1 MDRVRSLWLTDPG
14 ARLPSAAPDATLLDL
29 TTVTADH
36 EPARQSAAALIAS
49 QHRLYLH
56 VHPVASQQVRRDL
69 LACLLPGVYGVSLP
83 GLLSVTQLRYVDSL
97 LEEVEARAGIPV
109 GLTALGGW
117 IAGARALMEATA
129 IARASHRL
137 TWVGVDGHAL
147 QAELG
152 LEEGVEE
159 ALTYPRTFIAFAAQ
173 AAGLPAVDG
182 PEPPSQGNA
191 ASRRRH
197 EAEAARRARVLGLR
211 GKLTRDLNVAA
222 AFDEIFPATEEPAPP
237 LQEPQ

>member
-1 MDRVRSLWLTDPG
+1 MDRVRSLWLTDP
-14 ARLPSAAPDATLLDL
+14 ASRLPPTAPDATLLDL

-36 EPARQSAAALIAS
+36 EPARQSAAALIAA

-56 VHPVASQQVRRDL
+56 VHPVASQQVRGDL

-83 GLLSVTQLRYVDSL
+83 GLLSATQLRYVDSL

-117 IAGARALMEATA
+117 IAGARALLEAAA

-137 TWVGVDGHAL
+137 TWVGIDGHAL
-147 QAELG
+147 RAELG
-152 LEEGVEE
+152 LEEGAEE
-159 ALTYPRTFIAFAAQ
+159 ALTYPRAFIAFAAQ

-182 PEPPSQGNA
+182 PEPPSQGQA
-191 ASRRRH
+191 AARRH
-197 EAEAARRARVLGLR
+197 EAEVARRARALGLR

-237 LQEPQ
+237 LQKPQ